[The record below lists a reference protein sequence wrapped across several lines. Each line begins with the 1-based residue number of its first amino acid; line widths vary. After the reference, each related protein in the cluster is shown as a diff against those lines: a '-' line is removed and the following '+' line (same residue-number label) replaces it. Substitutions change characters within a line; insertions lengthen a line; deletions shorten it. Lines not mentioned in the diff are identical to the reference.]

1 MPGTGPEQS
10 ATSSSL
16 EIYLLGHFRMLVD
29 GQAVDERS
37 FTRRKPKLLIKLL
50 ALQPNHQLHRE
61 QAMEFLWPDS
71 DPESAANNLY
81 KAIHMVRH
89 ALEPSLK
96 SAADSHFVLTQGQQ
110 ILLRAPQRLWID
122 VEAFEEALD
131 LAIKD
136 QETAGFESALAFYVS
151 DLLAEDQYEDWAAT
165 KREQL
170 RGRYQDLLAKL
181 AHLYDSHGQYE
192 KAIESFRK
200 LVASDPAN
208 EEAHRNL
215 MRLYA
220 VTGSK
225 SRALRQY
232 RECCDA
238 LQRELEAEPERAT
251 SQLRDQIF
259 SGQVSALAASET
271 ALDERDSKTI
281 TSLAILPL
289 VNSGGDPNAEY
300 LSDGITESIINSLSQ
315 LSGLRV
321 MAWSTVLRFK
331 DSKLDPQAIGR
342 ELGVR
347 AVLTGRLF
355 QLHDRLVVKT
365 ELVNVADGSQSWGQQ
380 YNRKLADIF
389 AIEEEISAEI
399 SERLRLQLSGDQ
411 QRRLAKRHTESI
423 EAYHAYLKGR
433 YYWNK
438 RTEKTV
444 KRGLE
449 YFNQAIEQDPCYALA
464 YAGLADSYIIL
475 GSFGIAALA
484 PRDAFPKAKEA
495 ALKALE
501 IDDALAEAHASLA
514 DAFGHYDWDW
524 LNSEK
529 EFRRAIELKP
539 TYATAHHW
547 YAFTYLT
554 AMGRLDD
561 AIAEEKRALE
571 LEPLS
576 LIINTN
582 LGTLFY
588 LARQYDEAINQYRK
602 ALEIDSNFIIAY
614 WMLGLAYEQ
623 RSMFKESIAEFQKAV
638 TLSGGSALPTVL
650 LGHAYAMA
658 QQKHQAFQVLDDLHE
673 LSKRVYVSSY
683 RIAAIYACLE
693 ETRQAFEW
701 LNRAYEERDVWLMWL
716 RVDPVFDDLR
726 PDPRFQ
732 ELIRLV
738 GLAPNR
744 L

>member
-1 MPGTGPEQS
+1 
-10 ATSSSL
+10 
-16 EIYLLGHFRMLVD
+16 
-29 GQAVDERS
+29 
-37 FTRRKPKLLIKLL
+37 
-50 ALQPNHQLHRE
+50 
-61 QAMEFLWPDS
+61 
-71 DPESAANNLY
+71 
-81 KAIHMVRH
+81 
-89 ALEPSLK
+89 
-96 SAADSHFVLTQGQQ
+96 
-110 ILLRAPQRLWID
+110 
-122 VEAFEEALD
+122 
-131 LAIKD
+131 
-136 QETAGFESALAFYVS
+136 
-151 DLLAEDQYEDWAAT
+151 
-165 KREQL
+165 
-170 RGRYQDLLAKL
+170 
-181 AHLYDSHGQYE
+181 
-192 KAIESFRK
+192 
-200 LVASDPAN
+200 
-208 EEAHRNL
+208 
-215 MRLYA
+215 
-220 VTGSK
+220 
-225 SRALRQY
+225 
-232 RECCDA
+232 
-238 LQRELEAEPERAT
+238 
-251 SQLRDQIF
+251 
-259 SGQVSALAASET
+259 
-271 ALDERDSKTI
+271 
-281 TSLAILPL
+281 
-289 VNSGGDPNAEY
+289 
-300 LSDGITESIINSLSQ
+300 
-315 LSGLRV
+315 

-365 ELVNVADGSQSWGQQ
+365 ELVKVADGSQCWGQQ
-380 YNRKLADIF
+380 YNKNLSDIF
-389 AIEEEISAEI
+389 AIEEQISAEI
-399 SERLRLQLSGDQ
+399 SGALRLQLSGDQ
-411 QRRLAKRHTESI
+411 QKRLAKRHTESI

-438 RTEKTV
+438 RTDKQV

-484 PRDAFPKAKEA
+484 PREAFPKAKEA
-495 ALKALE
+495 AVKALE
-501 IDDALAEAHASLA
+501 LDDTLAEAHASLA
-514 DAFGHYDWDW
+514 DALGHYDWDW
-524 LNSEK
+524 LNSER

-561 AIAEEKRALE
+561 AIAEEQRAQE

-582 LGTLFY
+582 LGTLLY

-623 RSMFKESIAEFQKAV
+623 KSMFDESIAEFQKAV
-638 TLSGGSALPTVL
+638 ALSGGSALPMAL

-658 QQKHQAFQVLDDLHE
+658 EQKGEALKVLDELNE

-693 ETRQAFEW
+693 ETKQAFEW
-701 LNRAYEERDVWLMWL
+701 LRRAYEERDVWLTWL

-726 PDPRFQ
+726 SDPRFQ
-732 ELIRLV
+732 ELLRLV
-738 GLAPNR
+738 GLASTTR
-744 L
+744 S